1 MANSAQLSKNNK
13 NAKVWTNW
21 KDNTEKDFK
30 SCIQEVFD
38 TLNQIYPNLIFT
50 HSGKVNNKMLIE
62 SFVNY
67 SPAHKYSLNGSS
79 SGGSNP
85 DGGVIYVECKD
96 KSLMPV
102 LIGEN
107 KHQNDNPGNAIERS
121 LKNISFFKNL
131 LISEDYFPYL
141 LNINGPIVNDKKGS
155 LFDRISQDGGFMQ
168 INTVFVKSDPNTP
181 RLRPFT
187 IILDKTFDHN
197 KVRSM
202 SFDIINQSIDYLKNA
217 NKL

>member
-13 NAKVWTNW
+13 NAQVWTNW
-21 KDNTEKDFK
+21 GDNTEKDFK
-30 SCIQEVFD
+30 SCIKNVFASLKD
-38 TLNQIYPNLIFT
+38 AYPDLKFT
-50 HSGKVNNKMLIE
+50 HSGKVDNATLLE
-62 SFVNY
+62 SFKKY
-67 SPAHKYSLNGSS
+67 SPAHNSVINGSNG
-79 SGGSNP
+79 GGSNP

-102 LIGEN
+102 FIGEN
-107 KHQNDNPGNAIERS
+107 KHQEDNPGNAIERS

-141 LNINGPIVNDKKGS
+141 LNINGPIVNDRKGS
-155 LFDRISQDGGFMQ
+155 LFDRISQDGGFMP
-168 INTVFVKSDPNTP
+168 INTVYVRSNPATP

-187 IILDKTFDHN
+187 IVLDKDFDYN
-197 KVRSM
+197 RVTTM
-202 SFDIINQSIDYLKNA
+202 SFEIIKESINYLKNA